1 GRGERTV
8 PAGVRGDDALAH
20 AARAVGAQQGAA
32 GGGQELDAALG
43 PPADRAAGRVRA
55 ARHQPPNLPGARGS
69 TILSMSPY
77 SSACCGDM
85 KRSRSM
91 SARSFSREWPVW
103 RWSISSIMFRMSLNS
118 RAWTSRSRGDAR
130 GNPAEPAWIMIRE
143 WGRATLWPFSPAIR
157 MAEPIDIAMPT
168 QFVCTG
174 AEMYCMTS

>member
-1 GRGERTV
+1 GVLLLDHVVVEDALDVARHGRGERTV

-32 GGGQELDAALG
+32 GGGQELAAALG

-85 KRSRSM
+85 KRARSM

-103 RWSISSIMFRMSLNS
+103 RLQIVAVMIRVSLNS
-118 RAWTSRSRGDAR
+118 RA
-130 GNPAEPAWIMIRE
+130 
-143 WGRATLWPFSPAIR
+143 
-157 MAEPIDIAMPT
+157 
-168 QFVCTG
+168 
-174 AEMYCMTS
+174 